1 MILLD
6 VYREF
11 RTAIEV
17 VCDERGFSIKDRMH
31 RFHGGCCDDTCDL
44 FA

>member
-1 MILLD
+1 MNLLD
-6 VYREF
+6 ICREF

-31 RFHGGCCDDTCDL
+31 RFPGGFL
-44 FA
+44 IMILNARR